1 MLKKLLMAAAG
12 AVVIAFGVGETL
24 YAATLSVVA
33 RGLDSPRGL
42 TFGPDGALYVTEA
55 GKGGTGN
62 CIPAPGAGT
71 DGVVMCYGATGAVT
85 RIQNGQQERVITGLP
100 SLATPIPNT
109 SFTYNAFG
117 PQDIQFDSTGK
128 AYAVIGLGSSPE
140 QRDNVLKV
148 PEFGQ
153 LIAINQLNSGSPW
166 IKLADLAAYE
176 GLYNPDSTGSSLYN
190 PYQNGIDSNPYAF
203 LIQENTAYIVDAAG
217 NDLFKVKTDGS
228 GLELV
233 TIFPERP
240 VTDPAT
246 GETIAMQS
254 VPTSI
259 ATGSDGALYIG
270 ELTGYPNPD
279 GAARIF
285 RVSADNQPVV
295 YAEGFSQIVDLAFDN
310 QGGLYVLEFAST
322 SLASLDTIPSGALIY
337 IAPDGSRKTIASEG
351 LLFPTALAL
360 ASNGDIY
367 ISNRGYISGQGQ
379 VVHIAVS
386 EPSYATSILAFGVF
400 IIAVR
405 LLCKQK
411 LSSPVKSYIE

>member
-12 AVVIAFGVGETL
+12 AVVITFGVGETS

-55 GKGGTGN
+55 GKGGTEN

-85 RIQNGQQERVITGLP
+85 RIQNGQQERVITSLP
-100 SLATPIPNT
+100 SLATAIPNT
-109 SFTYNAFG
+109 WLTYNAFG

-140 QRDNVLKV
+140 QRNNVLKI

-153 LIAINQLNSGSPW
+153 LIAINQLNSGSSW
-166 IKLADLAAYE
+166 TKLADLAAYE

-203 LIQENTAYIVDAAG
+203 LIQGNNAYIVDAAG
-217 NDLFKVKTDGS
+217 NDLFKVKTDRS
-228 GLELV
+228 ELELV

-246 GETIAMQS
+246 GETIGMQS
-254 VPTSI
+254 VPTAI
-259 ATGSDGALYIG
+259 ATGPDDALYVG
-270 ELTGYPNPD
+270 EYTGYPNPD
-279 GAARIF
+279 NAARIF
-285 RVSADNQPVV
+285 KISPDNQPVV
-295 YAEGFSQIVDLAFDN
+295 YADGFTQIADLAFDN
-310 QGGLYVLEFAST
+310 KGGLYVLEFAST
-322 SLASLDTIPSGALIY
+322 SLNFPDAIPSGALIY
-337 IAPDGSRKTIASEG
+337 VAPDGTRKTIASDG

-360 ASNGDIY
+360 DSDGNIYVSNK
-367 ISNRGYISGQGQ
+367 GYLSGQGE
-379 VVHIAVS
+379 VVRISVP
-386 EPSYATSILAFGVF
+386 EPRYTASILALGIFVTGS
-400 IIAVR
+400 R
-405 LLCKQK
+405 LLRKQK
-411 LSSPVKSYIE
+411 SSSNVKRSF

>member
-12 AVVIAFGVGETL
+12 AVMIAFGVAETS
-24 YAATLSVVA
+24 YAVTLNVVA
-33 RGLDSPRGL
+33 TGLDSPRGL
-42 TFGPDGALYVTEA
+42 TFGPDGSLYVTEA
-55 GKGGTGN
+55 GRGGTGG

-140 QRDNVLKV
+140 QRDNVLKI

-153 LIAINQLNSGSPW
+153 LIAINQLNSVSPW
-166 IKLADLAAYE
+166 TKLADLAAYE

-203 LIQENTAYIVDAAG
+203 LIQGNTAYIVDAAG

-240 VTDPAT
+240 VTDPDT
-246 GETIAMQS
+246 GETIGMQS

-259 ATGSDGALYIG
+259 ATGPDGALYVG

-285 RVSADNQPVV
+285 RVGADNQPVI
-295 YAEGFSQIVDLAFDN
+295 YADGFSQIVDFTFDD
-310 QGGLYVLEFAST
+310 QGGLYILEFAST
-322 SLASLDTIPSGALIY
+322 SLVSPDTIPYGALIY
-337 IAPDGSRKTIASEG
+337 VAPDGTRKTIASEG
-351 LLFPTALAL
+351 LLYPTALAL

-367 ISNRGYISGQGQ
+367 ISNRGYVSGQGQ
-379 VVHIAVS
+379 VVQIAVP
-386 EPSYATSILAFGVF
+386 EPSSGASILAFGIF
-400 IIAVR
+400 IIVVR
-405 LLCKQK
+405 SSRKQK
-411 LSSPVKSYIE
+411 LSSPIKNYIE